1 MNHYT
6 ELLRYVRGLADED
19 PFVNTTTQG
28 IDEDMDLD
36 KGNIYPL
43 FNIELFSPTFPPNT
57 VTFQLEMTSLQQRD
71 TNKEIRTDK
80 FWLQDNKV
88 DNFNETLA
96 VLNRVIGKMRKDF
109 GDTEIS
115 IDGVPGFEKL
125 EEWGKNTLDGWTGE
139 FTVIMPNTNIDLC
152 S

>member
-43 FNIELFSPTFPPNT
+43 FNIELFDPTFPPNT
-57 VTFQLEMTSLQQRD
+57 LTLKLEITCLQQRD
-71 TNKEIRTDK
+71 TNKTIEEDK
-80 FWLQDNKV
+80 FYLNDNKI

-96 VLNRVIGKMRKDF
+96 VLNRVVGKMRKDF
-109 GDTEIS
+109 GDTNIS
-115 IDGVPGFEKL
+115 IEDSPGGGKL
-125 EEWGKNTLDGWTGE
+125 EEWGKNTLDGFTLT
-139 FTVIMPNTNIDLC
+139 FTVTMPNTNIDLC

>member
-19 PFVNTTTQG
+19 PFVNTVTQG
-28 IDEDMDLD
+28 AFEDIDLD
-36 KGNIYPL
+36 KGNLYNL
-43 FNIELFSPTFPPNT
+43 FNIDLLDPTFPPNT
-57 VTFQLEMTSLQQRD
+57 ITFQLELTCLQQRD

-80 FWLQDNKV
+80 FWLQDNKA

-96 VLNRVIGKMRKDF
+96 VINRVIGKMRKDF
-109 GDTEIS
+109 ADTEIS
-115 IDGVPGFEKL
+115 IDGIPGVEKL
-125 EEWGKNTLDGWTGE
+125 EGDKTNTLDGWTTI
-139 FTVIMPNTNIDLC
+139 FTVVMPNTNIDLC

>member
-19 PFVNTTTQG
+19 SFVNTTTQG

-43 FNIELFSPTFPPNT
+43 FNVELFDPTFPPNT
-57 VTFQLEMTSLQQRD
+57 ITFQLEITCLQQRD
-71 TNKEIRTDK
+71 TNKELVTDK

-96 VLNRVIGKMRKDF
+96 VINRVLGKMRKDF

-115 IDGVPGFEKL
+115 IDETPTAGKL
-125 EEWGKNTLDGWTGE
+125 EEWGVNTLDGWTLTT
-139 FTVIMPNTNIDLC
+139 TVTMPNTNIALC

>member
-43 FNIELFSPTFPPNT
+43 FNIELFDPTFPPNT
-57 VTFQLEMTSLQQRD
+57 ITFQLEMTCLQQRD

-109 GDTEIS
+109 DDTNIS
-115 IDGVPGFEKL
+115 IDDDPSAGKL
-125 EEWGKNTLDGWTGE
+125 EEWGKNTLDGWTITT
-139 FTVIMPNTNIDLC
+139 TVTMPNTNIDLC

>member
-6 ELLRYVRGLADED
+6 ELLRYVRSLSDAD

-43 FNIELFSPTFPPNT
+43 FNIELFDVTFPRNT
-57 VTFQLEMTSLQQRD
+57 VTFQLEMTCLQQRD
-71 TNKEIRTDK
+71 TNKKIDVDK

-88 DNFNETLA
+88 DNFN
-96 VLNRVIGKMRKDF
+96 
-109 GDTEIS
+109 
-115 IDGVPGFEKL
+115 
-125 EEWGKNTLDGWTGE
+125 
-139 FTVIMPNTNIDLC
+139 
-152 S
+152 

>member
-19 PFVNTTTQG
+19 PFVNTITQG
-28 IDEDMDLD
+28 AFEDIDLD
-36 KGNIYPL
+36 KGNIYNL
-43 FNIELFSPTFPPNT
+43 FNIDLIDPTFPANT
-57 VTFQLEMTSLQQRD
+57 ITFQLELTCLQQRD

-80 FWLQDNKV
+80 FWLQDNKT

-96 VLNRVIGKMRKDF
+96 VINRVIGKMRKDF
-109 GDTEIS
+109 DDTEIS
-115 IDGVPGFEKL
+115 IEGTPAAEKL
-125 EEWGKNTLDGWTGE
+125 EGTEENVLDGWTTT
-139 FTVIMPNTNIDLC
+139 FTVVMPNTNIDLC

>member
-19 PFVNTTTQG
+19 DFVNTTTQG

-43 FNIELFSPTFPPNT
+43 FNIELFDPTFPPNT
-57 VTFQLEMTSLQQRD
+57 VTFELEITCLQQRD

-96 VLNRVIGKMRKDF
+96 VINRVLGKMRKDF
-109 GDTEIS
+109 DDTNIS
-115 IDGVPGFEKL
+115 IDETPGAGKL
-125 EEWGKNTLDGWTGE
+125 EEWGKNTLDGWTLTT
-139 FTVIMPNTNIDLC
+139 TVTMPNTNIDLC